1 MYYFSIG
8 YKEEG
13 KRNFRPF
20 THKRKSG
27 NRQSGT
33 LLALW
38 ATVCMFPSV
47 TLADSGNKQ
56 DASELVAWTQAQIAQ
71 EIAGYASRQQWSDY
85 HTEISISVPA
95 SVDHL
100 PACDTALYISAAD
113 QQSLPVGYLR
123 RQLECQSG
131 PQPWKLNITAQV
143 SIRLPVIVSATH
155 IRRDTRLTAAM
166 LKSQVLTLSRNEAFA
181 TRPEQ
186 LIGQRTLRRVRSGQI
201 INPLQLQPLWLV
213 EEGDAVVIVA
223 SKNGLEASMKGE
235 ALQNGVK
242 GEQVSVRNISSGKV
256 IQALVTERG
265 KVETIF

>member
-1 MYYFSIG
+1 M
-8 YKEEG
+8 
-13 KRNFRPF
+13 
-20 THKRKSG
+20 
-27 NRQSGT
+27 
-33 LLALW
+33 L
-38 ATVCMFPSV
+38 PSV
-47 TLADSGNKQ
+47 ALADSGNKQ
-56 DASELVAWTQAQIAQ
+56 NASELVAWTQAQIAQ
-71 EIAGYASRQQWSDY
+71 EIASYAARQQWPDY
-85 HTEISISVPA
+85 DTEISISVPA

-100 PACDTALYISAAD
+100 PACDTELYISAAD

-131 PQPWKLNITAQV
+131 AQPWKLNITAQV
-143 SIRLPVIVSATH
+143 SLRLPVIVSATH

-166 LKSQVLTLSRNEAFA
+166 LKSQVLTLTRDEAFA

-213 EEGDAVVIVA
+213 EEGDTVVIVA

-256 IQALVTERG
+256 IQAVVVERG